1 MLSKFYNDI
10 LPSAGFYCVALMPE
24 RHHIWVDAIEDLVE
38 QTLAQGDR
46 LGVYFGTAAYLSD
59 ANRKAVNVQSLKALR
74 VDIDAGA
81 AKHARDPDGTY
92 ASQREALTAAVSF
105 VKAEGFM
112 PTYII
117 SSGEGLHLYWCLDRE
132 VTTSEWMPL
141 AEGLRNLCAKH
152 SLRIDPTVT
161 CDTARILRPLG
172 TMNKNGRRVEVLRD
186 TKVFHSVETLTEKL
200 GAEFV
205 LPATRKYDLSVN
217 DEVASTYVGPPSS
230 ALKIAEH
237 CGALREVAA
246 ARGDVQEPLWRAMI
260 GLVKRTVE
268 GIDIAHEWSDGY
280 DGYNPSEVQRKFD
293 GWTTGP
299 TTCAEFGRHT
309 KACEDCKFAGKVKSP
324 INLGLMTTEAIE
336 ALPEEKR
343 AEIAVAQEPA
353 PPTPA
358 PGKPWDGHIPAG
370 FDVVAGKDGGWVL
383 NHTYLTQKQDE
394 SGESVPVMVTV
405 PFTRDIFWF
414 GQWAEADSNADNA
427 MVTLHLWTGKGV
439 RNYLLDQ
446 ALVASMAKFL
456 EFLAGKAI
464 HTTTHKKAAQSMI
477 DYAKGSLQRI
487 KSLTKRPKIAD
498 HLGLR
503 ILENGD
509 LVAAHGHHVILPDGS
524 IQRGM
529 LSSNLIGVA
538 DQFPVPVP
546 PNPAGEWPASVWPEH
561 IEPRAREH
569 VEFLKRYYEA
579 PGMERFQL
587 AIMLGLA
594 SPLMSFVTGEF
605 HQGSAL
611 PKMSALS
618 VSLFSRETARGK
630 TTACMS
636 AVLAYGK
643 PSELTNDT
651 GKAGT
656 TDLGRNARL
665 SIHGTLPNVMDE
677 MGGATPAS
685 VASIISSVA
694 NGSGRVQSTR
704 EGGLKSGT
712 SYALI
717 NLITT
722 NTSQRDMIAAVQSN
736 SGAIQYRLLEINV
749 EDMPEYDLALR
760 TAFAED
766 WAKLNRHCTGAL
778 GAVIHREICAM
789 GAERANKLVADC
801 CERAARLVEA
811 DQSARFQTRALGAM
825 LACQLILAR
834 VKMAPFALPPIVA
847 AFRVAHDA
855 GKSFVADNVL
865 PTDGL
870 ELLSRALL
878 ELAPNTIVTE
888 SETHLGRNSTKF
900 DMPLNSRIPDLVL
913 ARHVRA
919 VGRTYLSVNALR
931 DWCTKK
937 GVSENEIVREGRK
950 HEVIR
955 THERPR
961 ADGGRTHISAE
972 TYNLTKGMRETMD
985 LRCRCYTVDVR
996 RLAGCLGQTLTDP
1009 VGDNVVPLVPREAPD
1024 APEATGTEAT

>member
-1 MLSKFYNDI
+1 MLSKFYTDT
-10 LPSAGFYCVALMPE
+10 LPGAGFYCIALMPA
-24 RHHIWVDAIEDLVE
+24 RQHIWVDAIEDLVDA
-38 QTLAQGDR
+38 TLEQGDN
-46 LGVYFGTAAYLSD
+46 LGVYFGTAAYLTD
-59 ANRKAVNVQSLKALR
+59 ENRKATNVASLKSLR
-74 VDIDAGA
+74 IDIDAGES
-81 AKHARDPDGTY
+81 KHSRDPEGTY
-92 ASQREALTAAVSF
+92 ANQREALTAAVSF
-105 VKAEGFM
+105 VRAAAFM
-112 PTYII
+112 PTYIV
-117 SSGEGLHLYWCLDRE
+117 SSGEGLHLYWCLDE
-132 VTTSEWMPL
+132 DVPPAVWVPL
-141 AEGLRNLCAKH
+141 AEGLRALCAQHALK
-152 SLRIDPTVT
+152 IDPTVT

-172 TMNKNGRRVEVLRD
+172 TMHKNGRRVEVLRD
-186 TKVFHSVETLTEKL
+186 TKVFYSVEALTEKL
-200 GAEFV
+200 GAIA
-205 LPATRKYDLSVN
+205 PAPTRKYDLSIN
-217 DEVASTYVGPPSS
+217 DDVATTYVGPPSS

-309 KACEDCKFAGKVKSP
+309 KACVDCKFAGKVKSP
-324 INLGLMTTEAIE
+324 INLGLMTAEAIE
-336 ALPEEKR
+336 ELPEEKR
-343 AEIAVAQEPA
+343 AEIAVATEP
-353 PPTPA
+353 PPA
-358 PGKPWDGHIPAG
+358 KAAHGKPWDGCIPQG
-370 FDVVAGKDGGWVL
+370 FDVVADKTGWVL
-383 NHTYLTQKQDE
+383 NHTFMTQKVDAA
-394 SGESVPVMVTV
+394 GDTVPMMVTV
-405 PFTRDIFWF
+405 PVTRDIFWF
-414 GQWAEADSNADNA
+414 GQWAEADNNIDTA

-446 ALVASMAKFL
+446 SLVASMSKFL

-464 HTTTHKKAAQSMI
+464 HTTTHKKAASSML

-487 KSLTKRPKIAD
+487 KAISKRPKVAD

-503 ILENGD
+503 ILDDGD
-509 LVAAHGHHVILPDGS
+509 LVAAHGHFVIHGDGT

-529 LSSNLIGVA
+529 LSSGLTAVA
-538 DQFPVPVP
+538 DQFPIPLP
-546 PNPAGEWPASVWPEH
+546 ESTTGQWEPSVWAEH
-561 IEPRAREH
+561 IVPRAKAH
-569 VEFLKRYYEA
+569 VEFLQRYYTR

-594 SPLMSFVTGEF
+594 SPFMSFVTGEF
-605 HQGSAL
+605 HRGSAL
-611 PKMSALS
+611 PKMSSLS

-656 TDLGRNARL
+656 TDLGRAARL
-665 SIHGTLPNVMDE
+665 AIHGTLPNVMDE

-694 NGSGRVQSTR
+694 NGSGRVQATR

-712 SYALI
+712 SYSLI

-722 NTSQRDMIAAVQSN
+722 NTSQRDMIAAVQNN
-736 SGAIQYRLLEINV
+736 SGAIQMRLLEINC
-749 EDMPEYDLALR
+749 ENMPEYDIDMR
-760 TAFAED
+760 TAFADD
-766 WAKLNRHCTGAL
+766 WAKLNRACTGAL
-778 GAVIHREICAM
+778 GALIHRDLCAM

-825 LACQLILAR
+825 LACQLVLVR
-834 VKMAPFALPPIVA
+834 LGLAPFALPGVVA
-847 AFRVAHDA
+847 AFKTAHDL
-855 GKSFVADNVL
+855 GKNFVDDNIL

-878 ELAPNTIVTE
+878 ELAPNTVVTE
-888 SETHLGRNSTKF
+888 TETHIGRNSTKF
-900 DMPLNSRIPDLVL
+900 DMPLNARVPDLVL
-913 ARHVRA
+913 ARHVRST
-919 VGRTYLSVNALR
+919 GRTYVSVNALR
-931 DWCTKK
+931 EWCSKK
-937 GVSENEIVREGRK
+937 GVSEAEIVREARK
-950 HEVIR
+950 SENEVIR
-955 THERPR
+955 THERSR
-961 ADGGRTHISAE
+961 SDGGKSYNSSE
-972 TYNLTKGMRETMD
+972 TYNLTKGMRDTMD

-996 RLAGCLGQTLTDP
+996 RLAQCLGVPEADPAVELT
-1009 VGDNVVPLVPREAPD
+1009 NVVPLQRAEPPTPAEP
-1024 APEATGTEAT
+1024 TGT